1 MGASKNVFISMRE
14 EEYNLIPY
22 EIKEMYF
29 NSKNVTKEID
39 DFDENMKDS
48 LFCELYKQKR
58 KISKQLEE
66 RAYQLREQRRR
77 KNEISDNNKR
87 S

>member
-77 KNEISDNNKR
+77 KNEVSDNNKR

>member
-29 NSKNVTKEID
+29 NSKNVTKEIN

-66 RAYQLREQRRR
+66 REYQLREQRR
-77 KNEISDNNKR
+77 KNEVSDNNKR

>member
-58 KISKQLEE
+58 KISKQLED

-77 KNEISDNNKR
+77 KNEVSDNNKR

>member
-1 MGASKNVFISMRE
+1 MGASKNIFISMRE

-29 NSKNVTKEID
+29 NSKNVTKEIN

-66 RAYQLREQRRR
+66 REYQLREQRR
-77 KNEISDNNKR
+77 KNEVSDNNKR